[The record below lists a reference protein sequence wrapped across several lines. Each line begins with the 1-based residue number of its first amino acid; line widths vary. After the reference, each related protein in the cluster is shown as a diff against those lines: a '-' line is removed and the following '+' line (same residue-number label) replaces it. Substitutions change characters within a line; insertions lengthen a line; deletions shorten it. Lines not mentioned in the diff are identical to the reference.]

1 MIIFNWKFQ
10 LEIGHIWHTTLLRIT
25 LLEMAFRN
33 DLCKLP
39 MPTDIDE
46 REISHRG
53 RLIEEKLLKCYT
65 DEVASEICKLVLQNC
80 NGCRID
86 HPIQRQHDC
95 LMMEA
100 EEKIWVYFDFALD
113 AVSEATI
120 VEVFMN
126 SFQDIKP
133 LVNGLGLLKYTCQD
147 WRTLFCVK
155 NRELLKLRTLA
166 ILY

>member
-1 MIIFNWKFQ
+1 M
-10 LEIGHIWHTTLLRIT
+10 EIGHIWHTTLLRIT

-65 DEVASEICKLVLQNC
+65 DEVASEICKLVLLNC

-86 HPIQRQHDC
+86 HPSQRHTT
-95 LMMEA
+95 
-100 EEKIWVYFDFALD
+100 AL
-113 AVSEATI
+113 
-120 VEVFMN
+120 
-126 SFQDIKP
+126 
-133 LVNGLGLLKYTCQD
+133 
-147 WRTLFCVK
+147 
-155 NRELLKLRTLA
+155 
-166 ILY
+166 

>member
-53 RLIEEKLLKCYT
+53 RPRKSSKQNETDLEASLENLKS
-65 DEVASEICKLVLQNC
+65 VAS
-80 NGCRID
+80 
-86 HPIQRQHDC
+86 C
-95 LMMEA
+95 L
-100 EEKIWVYFDFALD
+100 KKK
-113 AVSEATI
+113 
-120 VEVFMN
+120 N
-126 SFQDIKP
+126 SRKP
-133 LVNGLGLLKYTCQD
+133 SIS
-147 WRTLFCVK
+147 
-155 NRELLKLRTLA
+155 LR
-166 ILY
+166 